1 MGLIDSTF
9 ASIPNSLMPVWGQD
23 LTYIKTTT
31 PRTYDPATGEI
42 TGADTEV
49 SFKGVILRLTPRES
63 EGLYQSTDLKIIL
76 GTTELGTYYPS
87 EADRIKYTQ
96 DGATREAK
104 IISITNYRRDNPV
117 THPTI
122 VRPQNCL
129 HTQTYQTN

>member
-23 LTYIKTTT
+23 LTYVKTTT
-31 PRTYDPATGEI
+31 PRAYDPATGEV

-76 GTTELGTYYPS
+76 GTAELGTYYPS

-104 IISITNYRRDNPV
+104 IISITTYRGDNPV
-117 THPTI
+117 YHSLI
-122 VRPQNCL
+122 VRPQ
-129 HTQTYQTN
+129 

>member
-1 MGLIDSTF
+1 MGLIDATF
-9 ASIPNSLMPVWGQD
+9 ASIPNSLMPVWGQN

-31 PRTYDPATGEI
+31 PRTYDPATGAI

-49 SFKGVILRLTPRES
+49 SLKGVILRLTPRES

-104 IISITNYRRDNPV
+104 IISITTYRGDNPV
-117 THPTI
+117 YHSLI
-122 VRPQNCL
+122 VRPQ
-129 HTQTYQTN
+129 

>member
-104 IISITNYRRDNPV
+104 IISITTYRGDNPV
-117 THPTI
+117 YHSLI
-122 VRPQNCL
+122 VRPQSWPKETSNSW
-129 HTQTYQTN
+129 